1 MGMAVGHIY
10 YFLEDVFPKQRG
22 GFRILKTPLFLWV
35 YLQISLFVFLLSS
48 ILFLIVWFYRRKL
61 FDESPELDTNYT
73 PLPEDRPG
81 GFNWG
86 EEQAQNNQAGNDE

>member
-1 MGMAVGHIY
+1 M
-10 YFLEDVFPKQRG
+10 D
-22 GFRILKTPLFLWV
+22 
-35 YLQISLFVFLLSS
+35 FLL
-48 ILFLIVWFYRRKL
+48 FDRRKL
-61 FDESPELDTNYT
+61 FDEAPEFDNNYT